1 MALNFPDSPTL
12 NQTYA
17 EAGKTWIFNGSRWT
31 MLSPAAFTLADS
43 VVTSTKLAA
52 GAVTAAKINNAVTLD
67 DIPDVTITTTDTYA
81 IGDTGPGGGK
91 IFITPSTAGN
101 STGKYFEVAPSSAQV
116 ARTWATYA
124 NSNQTTAVSGADG
137 TAIGTGA
144 QNTIDIV
151 AQAGNVAATS
161 AAAYASDYTNGG
173 FSDWFLPS
181 KDELNELYTQIAVLS
196 SPQSDYWS
204 STEYSATYAWYQNFS
219 GGGQYVE
226 QKMFGSPP
234 PVALYVRPV
243 RSFTAATNPGAVSGQ
258 ALTWNG
264 TAWVNS
270 TLAAAPK
277 VYVTEY
283 TTSGAGTWTCP
294 AGVTQ
299 IKLTLIGA
307 GGIAGNVEAITP
319 NSSTSQSFSNTAT
332 ESTTFV
338 VGATTYTA
346 LGGKK
351 GESVSVSGPIFVM
364 SGTGYT
370 QNSSSSS
377 SSSGIGTDFSRYPG
391 CGGAPAFCS
400 AETYISM
407 TNGTLTFDHTSR
419 AKALG
424 YRGQDGVIEVF
435 QVTVVPA
442 TTYSFSIGAGAG
454 YTGPNESYA
463 GSNGAVI
470 IEYVV

>member
-1 MALNFPDSPTL
+1 MSTKRELGYVSAGSTL
-12 NQTYA
+12 N
-17 EAGKTWIFNGSRWT
+17 GIS
-31 MLSPAAFTLADS
+31 
-43 VVTSTKLAA
+43 
-52 GAVTAAKINNAVTLD
+52 
-67 DIPDVTITTTDTYA
+67 DVTITTAAYA

-101 STGKYFEVAPSSAQV
+101 STGQYFEVAPSSAQV

-161 AAAYASDYTNGG
+161 AAVYASDYTNGG

-181 KDELNELYTQIAVLS
+181 KNELNELYTQRAVLS
-196 SPQSDYWS
+196 SPQSNYWS
-204 STEYSATYAWYQNFS
+204 SSEYDATTAWYQDFIS
-219 GGGQYVE
+219 GAQYADL
-226 QKMFGSPP
+226 KMFGSPP
-234 PVALYVRPV
+234 PVAIYVRPV
-243 RSFTAATNPGAVSGQ
+243 RSFTAADNPVAVSGQ

-277 VYVTEY
+277 VYVTKY
-283 TTSGAGTWTCP
+283 TTYTDTSWTCP

-307 GGIAGNVEAITP
+307 GGAAGNVEAITVG
-319 NSSTSQSFSNTAT
+319 SSSSNTFPADT
-332 ESTTFV
+332 AESTTFT
-338 VGATTYTA
+338 VGATVYTA

-351 GESVSVSGPIFVM
+351 GVNVSITGPSFSGQGYWYNSQFSSGSG
-364 SGTGYT
+364 SGTAA
-370 QNSSSSS
+370 S
-377 SSSGIGTDFSRYPG
+377 FARYPG
-391 CGGAPAFCS
+391 CGGAPGYAS
-400 AETYISM
+400 ADTGLTYTDGNNTSDK
-407 TNGTLTFDHTSR
+407 FSHTSR
-419 AKALG
+419 AYAYG
-424 YRGQDGVIEVF
+424 NPGQDGVIEVF
-435 QVTVVPA
+435 QVTVVPS
-442 TTYSFSIGAGAG
+442 TTYSFVIGKGAAFAANG
-454 YTGPNESYA
+454 YTTDA
-463 GSNGAVI
+463 WMGSNGGVI